1 MRDQSF
7 PLINAKRSVCIT
19 DINNKQHIVII
30 REVAKLK
37 SEKGE
42 RSKIETVNNQVSK
55 NKREK

>member
-1 MRDQSF
+1 
-7 PLINAKRSVCIT
+7 
-19 DINNKQHIVII
+19 VII
-30 REVAKLK
+30 RKVAKLK